1 MIDRDPVYFVPIL
14 NYLRT
19 GKLILNKDINVE
31 GVLEEAEFYNV
42 GQLIKLL
49 KSGTDYYHHN
59 HKSNTNV
66 ETKSHVYRLLH
77 CREEEI
83 SLAISTLSDGW
94 KFEQLI
100 PTHPSRSTDYFLI
113 VSREYSNK

>member
-1 MIDRDPVYFVPIL
+1 MIDRDPTYFVPIL
-14 NYLRT
+14 NFMRH
-19 GKLILNKDINVE
+19 GKLILNKDISEE

-42 GQLIKLL
+42 TQLIKLL
-49 KSGTDYYHHN
+49 KSNTDRLNHN
-59 HKSNTNV
+59 V
-66 ETKSHVYRLLH
+66 DTKSHVYRLLH
-77 CREEEI
+77 CREDEL

-113 VSREYSNK
+113 VSREYANKK